1 LLLAAGART
10 VRAASTPTERAR
22 LWQGRKKAFGAM
34 GRIAPDLVVQD
45 AVVPRSVL
53 PEVLDRIT
61 AIGQA
66 HGLLVANVFHAG
78 DGNLHPN
85 ICYDSRDAELTE
97 RVHRAS
103 REIMS
108 ACVAAGGSIT
118 GEHGVGSDKLEY
130 MPLIF
135 DPESLA
141 AMCDVRRVFDPEQR
155 ANPGKVV
162 PLHACREWHR

>member
-1 LLLAAGART
+1 MLDRSLVFLDVETTGAT
-10 VRAASTPTERAR
+10 AS
-22 LWQGRKKAFGAM
+22 F
-34 GRIAPDLVVQD
+34 
-45 AVVPRSVL
+45 
-53 PEVLDRIT
+53 DRIT
-61 AIGQA
+61 EIGQT
-66 HGLLVANVFHAG
+66 HQLLVANVFHAG

-85 ICYDSRDAELTE
+85 ICYDSRDPELTQ

-103 REIMS
+103 REIMA

-135 DPESLA
+135 DQPSLA
-141 AMCDVRRVFDPEQR
+141 AMCDLRRVFDPEGR

-162 PLHACREWHR
+162 PLHTCREWHR

>member
-1 LLLAAGART
+1 
-10 VRAASTPTERAR
+10 
-22 LWQGRKKAFGAM
+22 M

-45 AVVPRSVL
+45 AVVPRSAL
-53 PEVLDRIT
+53 PDVLDRIT
-61 AIGQA
+61 AIGKA
-66 HGLLVANVFHAG
+66 HELLVANVFHAG

-85 ICYDSRDAELTE
+85 ICYDSRDAELTA

-103 REIMS
+103 QEIMA

-130 MPLIF
+130 MPMIF

-141 AMCDVRRVFDPEQR
+141 IMCDVRRVFDPDQR

-162 PLHACREWHR
+162 PLHSCREWHR